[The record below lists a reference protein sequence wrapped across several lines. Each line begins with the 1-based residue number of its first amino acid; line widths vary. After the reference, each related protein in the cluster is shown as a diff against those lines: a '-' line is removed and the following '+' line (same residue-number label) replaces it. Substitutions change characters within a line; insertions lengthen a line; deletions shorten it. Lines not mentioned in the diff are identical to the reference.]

1 MRELLNV
8 VERCVV
14 LSNDKIIGRSDLPPH
29 ILKNQQNK
37 IPLFSLQQV
46 CVEAEKDHILK
57 ILRVTQGNRS
67 KAAEILGVSRKTLW
81 EKINNYA
88 LDI

>member
-1 MRELLNV
+1 M
-8 VERCVV
+8 VERCIA
-14 LSNDKIIGRSDLPPH
+14 LSNSKIIKRSDLPPH
-29 ILKNQQNK
+29 ILKNKQEK

-46 CVEAEKDHILK
+46 SAEAEKDHIVK

-67 KAAEILGVSRKTLW
+67 KAAEILGINRKTLW
-81 EKINNYA
+81 EKINNYG